1 MTNKRNVHYRLSLS
15 YISTGPAGGPKL
27 KSFIVLSPDEI
38 YSVYHMPYSVQCF
51 IGADGTEMVLAIGF
65 GWFVEL

>member
-1 MTNKRNVHYRLSLS
+1 MGKITASSRASARESAEPYFLFR
-15 YISTGPAGGPKL
+15 
-27 KSFIVLSPDEI
+27 FIILSPDEI

-51 IGADGTEMVLAIGF
+51 IGVDRTEIVLATGF